1 MEREERSGMAVQAAL
16 DAAEGRCA
24 QVSDCEN
31 ISIDTDC
38 YASCGALVGSQDKA
52 AIEAAIARVNETTC
66 DGFEQS
72 GCDRFIPP
80 CVPPQSVDCIAG
92 RCESVNEPP
101 QDAGVDS
108 GVGDAGQQGCADQTI
123 TWGDDGGLDGL
134 RTTFTLAPCR
144 TFTAEQQ
151 TFGNSPMQVCN
162 NQVPM
167 DGEVTV
173 DDIDAL
179 VANADVQ
186 EAIAAAPVVYGVDSR
201 PVDGVLLRIEIGS
214 AIVDVGSPC
223 EPSSSACTEIPTG
236 VAALQDG
243 LEALFAQQHDVV
255 PTCLN
260 TTE

>member
-1 MEREERSGMAVQAAL
+1 
-16 DAAEGRCA
+16 
-24 QVSDCEN
+24 
-31 ISIDTDC
+31 
-38 YASCGALVGSQDKA
+38 
-52 AIEAAIARVNETTC
+52 
-66 DGFEQS
+66 
-72 GCDRFIPP
+72 
-80 CVPPQSVDCIAG
+80 
-92 RCESVNEPP
+92 
-101 QDAGVDS
+101 
-108 GVGDAGQQGCADQTI
+108 
-123 TWGDDGGLDGL
+123 
-134 RTTFTLAPCR
+134 
-144 TFTAEQQ
+144 
-151 TFGNSPMQVCN
+151 MQECK
-162 NQVPM
+162 NQVPN
-167 DGEVTV
+167 DCKVT
-173 DDIDAL
+173 DDYNHAV